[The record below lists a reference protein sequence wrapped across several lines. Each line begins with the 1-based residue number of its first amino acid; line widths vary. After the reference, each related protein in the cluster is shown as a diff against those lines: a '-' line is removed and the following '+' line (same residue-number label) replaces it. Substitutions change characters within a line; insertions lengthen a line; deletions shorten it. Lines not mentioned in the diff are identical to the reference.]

1 MSLQKIEEGRPESAV
16 GVGWIED
23 LEDEDLMFVKRFV
36 LASGSL
42 KAIAEEYGIS
52 YPTVRLRLDRLI
64 QKIRLLDDHRL
75 SGPFERRLRSLY
87 AERRID
93 LETLKL
99 LLQEHKRELEGKPTD
114 SGGRS

>member
-1 MSLQKIEEGRPESAV
+1 MSLEKTKERSSGSSA
-16 GVGWIED
+16 GWIEG

-64 QKIRLLDDHRL
+64 QKIGLLDDHRL

-99 LLQEHKRELEGKPTD
+99 LLLEHQRELEGQPIDTGDKP
-114 SGGRS
+114 